1 MKKEFDSK
9 AYSQAYEII
18 KFLLKNGDI
27 VISENLANNIEQ
39 RMDKEY
45 VFNINDIKETELLD
59 DTKKIL
65 CAVYLEGMAEN
76 KEEILKNIETLKKLI
91 LNDEN
96 KQEEINK
103 ELLPLNTKDLK
114 LKDKILIAIKKLTNI
129 RKKAS
134 YEWN

>member
-1 MKKEFDSK
+1 MELDSK

-39 RMDKEY
+39 RRDKDY
-45 VFNINDIKETELLD
+45 VFNINDIKETELLE

-65 CAVYLEGMAEN
+65 CAVYLEGMAEH
-76 KEEILKNIETLKKLI
+76 KEEILKNVDTIKKLI
-91 LNDEN
+91 LNDVS

-114 LKDKILIAIKKLTNI
+114 LKDKILIALKKLTNA

-134 YEWN
+134 YECN

>member
-1 MKKEFDSK
+1 MELDSK

-39 RMDKEY
+39 IRNKEY
-45 VFNINDIKETELLD
+45 NFNINDIKETELLE

-65 CAVYLEGMAEN
+65 CVVYLEGIAEN
-76 KEEILKNIETLKKLI
+76 KEELIKNVEIIKKLVLKDTSI
-91 LNDEN
+91 E
-96 KQEEINK
+96 EEINK

-114 LKDKILIAIKKLTNI
+114 LKDKILIALKKLTNA
-129 RKKAS
+129 RKKAF
-134 YEWN
+134 YECN

>member
-1 MKKEFDSK
+1 MELDSK

-39 RMDKEY
+39 RRDKGY
-45 VFNINDIKETELLD
+45 NFNINDIKETELLE

-65 CAVYLEGMAEN
+65 CVVYLEGIAEN
-76 KEEILKNIETLKKLI
+76 KEEILKNVDTIKKLI
-91 LNDEN
+91 LNDVS

-114 LKDKILIAIKKLTNI
+114 LKDKILIALKKLTNA

-134 YEWN
+134 YECN

>member
-1 MKKEFDSK
+1 MELDSK

-39 RMDKEY
+39 RRDKGY
-45 VFNINDIKETELLD
+45 NFNINDIKETELLE

-65 CAVYLEGMAEN
+65 CVVYLEGIAEN
-76 KEEILKNIETLKKLI
+76 KEELIKNVEIIKKLVLKDTSI
-91 LNDEN
+91 E
-96 KQEEINK
+96 EEINK

-114 LKDKILIAIKKLTNI
+114 LKDKILIALKKLTNA

-134 YEWN
+134 YECN

>member
-1 MKKEFDSK
+1 MELDSK

-27 VISENLANNIEQ
+27 VISENLANNIEK
-39 RMDKEY
+39 RRDKDY
-45 VFNINDIKETELLD
+45 VFNINDIKETELLE

-65 CAVYLEGMAEN
+65 CAVYLEGMAEH
-76 KEEILKNIETLKKLI
+76 KEEILKNVDTIKKLI
-91 LNDEN
+91 LNDVS

-103 ELLPLNTKDLK
+103 ELLPLNAKDLK
-114 LKDKILIAIKKLTNI
+114 LRDKILIAIKKLTNA

-134 YEWN
+134 YECN

>member
-1 MKKEFDSK
+1 MELDSK

-39 RMDKEY
+39 RRDKEY
-45 VFNINDIKETELLD
+45 NFNINDIKETELLE

-65 CAVYLEGMAEN
+65 CVVYLEGIAEN
-76 KEEILKNIETLKKLI
+76 KEELIKNVEIIKKLVLKDTSI
-91 LNDEN
+91 E
-96 KQEEINK
+96 EEINK

-114 LKDKILIAIKKLTNI
+114 LKDKILIALKKLTNA
-129 RKKAS
+129 RKKAF
-134 YEWN
+134 YECN